1 MDAGSSQ
8 TVGKNNMANGK
19 KDEFISEYGIW
30 FYSMQYSIKV

>member
-19 KDEFISEYGIW
+19 KGEFISEYGIW
-30 FYSMQYSIKV
+30 FYSMQYSIKA